1 MATILIIDDSL
12 RDRVQLRKVLSR
24 AGLFERIVEA
34 GDADEG
40 LRRLYEA
47 PIDVVLC
54 GIEIPGLDGDR
65 LFRAKDASPGGS
77 TTAFVFL
84 IDSRDPARKARLL
97 EAGAADAIDKP
108 FHPDEL
114 MARLRL
120 HLTVKWLRDE
130 LLNKNQ
136 ALERL
141 STVDELTGLRNR
153 RYLMEALS
161 TEFKRAR
168 RFRTPLTLLML
179 DIDHFKQVNDQL
191 GHQAGDDVL
200 KGIAKLLVSQTRATD
215 IVGRYGGEE
224 IMVVLTQ
231 TGIGGARAYGEI
243 CRRAVESTPF
253 DISDG
258 DPVSITVSIGVAAYS
273 HRTKVPG
280 DLISIV
286 DEALYRAKG
295 NGRNRV
301 EG

>member
-1 MATILIIDDSL
+1 MATILIVDDAL
-12 RDRVQLRKVLSR
+12 RDRVELRKVLAR
-24 AGLFERIVEA
+24 AGLFDRIVEA
-34 GDADEG
+34 GDADQG
-40 LRRLYEA
+40 LRRLHEEA
-47 PIDVVLC
+47 IDVVLC
-54 GIEIPGLDGDR
+54 GLEIPDLDADK
-65 LFRAKDASPGGS
+65 LFRAKDSSPGGS

-84 IDSRDPARKARLL
+84 TRSAGPDFRALLL

-108 FHPDEL
+108 YHPAEL
-114 MARLRL
+114 VARLRL

-153 RYLMEALS
+153 RFLMEALS

-179 DIDHFKQVNDQL
+179 DIDHFKQVNDKL
-191 GHQAGDDVL
+191 GHQAGDEVL
-200 KGIAKLLVSQTRATD
+200 KGVAKLLQGQTRATD
-215 IVGRYGGEE
+215 VVGRYGGEE

-258 DPVSITVSIGVAAYS
+258 DPVHITISVGVAAYN

-280 DLISIV
+280 DLVSNV
-286 DEALYRAKG
+286 DEALYRAKR